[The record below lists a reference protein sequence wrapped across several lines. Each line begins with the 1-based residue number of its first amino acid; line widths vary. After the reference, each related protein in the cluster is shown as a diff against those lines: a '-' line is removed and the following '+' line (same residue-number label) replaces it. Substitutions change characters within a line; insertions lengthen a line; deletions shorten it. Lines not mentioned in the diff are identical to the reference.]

1 MTTRIRFSLLFTA
14 LLATASLSAQQ
25 TDSLLSKA
33 YDRDQAI
40 RIELARLGKAAN
52 TGGYTDSLIDSL
64 VMLSEEMERIDSRNL
79 RLVDSIL
86 RDGIPVG
93 LAEKSYDAIWII
105 IDHAPLDVQKKRL
118 PMLKRAAKEGFISPN
133 RMAALSDRIAMREGR
148 RQRFGTQSYQTVVD
162 GKPTLY
168 IWPVRNARRLNARRQ
183 QINTCTIEE
192 YVALLGE
199 SSGSEV
205 VYDPKMTVKQ
215 LKRIIEKQEAVTY

>member
-1 MTTRIRFSLLFTA
+1 MTTLIRFSLIFTA

-52 TGGYTDSLIDSL
+52 TGGYTDSLVDSL

-86 RDGIPVG
+86 RDGIPAG

-118 PMLKRAAKEGFISPN
+118 PMLKHAAKEGFISPN
-133 RMAALSDRIAMREGR
+133 RMATLSDRIAMREGR

-162 GKPTLY
+162 GKPVLY
-168 IWPVRNARRLNARRQ
+168 IWPVRNARRLNVRRQ

>member
-1 MTTRIRFSLLFTA
+1 MTTLIRFSLIFTA

-33 YDRDQAI
+33 YDRDQAV

-52 TGGYTDSLIDSL
+52 TGGYTDSLVDSL

-86 RDGIPVG
+86 RDGIPAG

-105 IDHAPLDVQKKRL
+105 IDHAPLEAQKKRL
-118 PMLKRAAKEGFISPN
+118 PILKRAAKEGFISTN
-133 RMAALSDRIAMREGR
+133 KMATLSDRIAMREGR
-148 RQRFGTQSYQTVVD
+148 PQRFGTQSYQTVVD
-162 GKPTLY
+162 GKPVLY
-168 IWPVRNARRLNARRQ
+168 IWPVRNARRLNVRRQ

>member
-1 MTTRIRFSLLFTA
+1 MTTLIRFSLIFTA

-52 TGGYTDSLIDSL
+52 TGGYTDSLVDSL

-86 RDGIPVG
+86 RDGIPAG

-118 PMLKRAAKEGFISPN
+118 PMLKHAAKEGFISPN
-133 RMAALSDRIAMREGR
+133 RMATLSDRIAMREGR

-168 IWPVRNARRLNARRQ
+168 IWPVRNARRLNVRRQ

>member
-52 TGGYTDSLIDSL
+52 TGGYTDSLVDSL

-86 RDGIPVG
+86 RDGIPAG

-105 IDHAPLDVQKKRL
+105 IDHAPLEAQKKCL
-118 PMLKRAAKEGFISPN
+118 PILKRAAKEGFISTN
-133 RMAALSDRIAMREGR
+133 KMATLSDRIAMREGR
-148 RQRFGTQSYQTVVD
+148 PQRFGTQSYQTVVD

-168 IWPVRNARRLNARRQ
+168 IWPVRNARRQ

-205 VYDPKMTVKQ
+205 IYDPKMTVKQ

>member
-52 TGGYTDSLIDSL
+52 TGGYTDSLVDSL

-86 RDGIPVG
+86 RDGIPAG

-105 IDHAPLDVQKKRL
+105 IDHAPLEVQKKRL

-133 RMAALSDRIAMREGR
+133 RMATLSDRIAMREGR

-168 IWPVRNARRLNARRQ
+168 IWPVRNARRLNVRRQ

-205 VYDPKMTVKQ
+205 IYDPKMTVKQ

>member
-1 MTTRIRFSLLFTA
+1 MTTRIRFSLIFTT

-52 TGGYTDSLIDSL
+52 TGGYTDSLVDSL

-86 RDGIPVG
+86 RDGIPAG

-105 IDHAPLDVQKKRL
+105 IDHAPLEAQKKCL
-118 PMLKRAAKEGFISPN
+118 PILKRAAKEGFISTN
-133 RMAALSDRIAMREGR
+133 KMATLSDRIAMREGR
-148 RQRFGTQSYQTVVD
+148 PQRFGTQSYQTVVD
-162 GKPTLY
+162 GKPVLY
-168 IWPVRNARRLNARRQ
+168 IWPVRNARRLNVRRQ

-205 VYDPKMTVKQ
+205 IYDPKMTVKQ

>member
-52 TGGYTDSLIDSL
+52 TGGYTDSLVDSL

-133 RMAALSDRIAMREGR
+133 RMATLSDRIAMREGR
-148 RQRFGTQSYQTVVD
+148 RQRFGTQSHRRTRKRD
-162 GKPTLY
+162 GYSNRLVFFYLSPIRRKIKTLHGLRMTAC
-168 IWPVRNARRLNARRQ
+168 VARSRVLVPFPETFRD
-183 QINTCTIEE
+183 TET
-192 YVALLGE
+192 
-199 SSGSEV
+199 
-205 VYDPKMTVKQ
+205 
-215 LKRIIEKQEAVTY
+215 

>member
-1 MTTRIRFSLLFTA
+1 MTTLIRFSLIFTA

-52 TGGYTDSLIDSL
+52 TGGYTDSLVDSL
-64 VMLSEEMERIDSRNL
+64 VMLSEQMERIDSRNL

-105 IDHAPLDVQKKRL
+105 IDHAPLEAQKKRL
-118 PMLKRAAKEGFISPN
+118 PMLKRAAKEGFISTN
-133 RMAALSDRIAMREGR
+133 KMATLSGRIALREGR
-148 RQRFGTQSYQTVVD
+148 PLGFGTQSYQTVVD
-162 GKPTLY
+162 GKPVLY
-168 IWPVRNARRLNARRQ
+168 IWPVRHARRLSARRQ